1 MRRIWLI
8 FSQAVT
14 VAVAVLFVIV
24 TLKPDWLPRGSG
36 ASSLARPD
44 IVSITEALAPSSA
57 ASGPVAGG
65 LTAAGQASFAAAV
78 RAAAPAV
85 VSISASRPSARHPHA
100 NDPWFRFFGGSPQS
114 AVPQQLGLGSGVIVS
129 PQGYLLTNNHV
140 IQGATDIEVTL
151 LDGRKAQARVVGTDA
166 ETDLAVLKIDLERV
180 PSIVF
185 AASDSTQVGDVVL
198 AIGNPFGLAH
208 TVTSGIVSALNRSGL
223 GVNTFENFMQ
233 TDAAIN
239 PGNSGGALVDAQG
252 RLVGINTAIY
262 SRSGGNQGIGFAIP
276 VGLAREVMGS
286 LIEDGEVSRGWIGAE
301 PRDLTPELAQGLG
314 VRADSGALIAGVLQ
328 SGPAAAAGI
337 RPGDVVVK
345 VQDQPIGSEREL
357 RNAVARLKP
366 GSQAVFALQRRDQS
380 VTVNLTVGK
389 RPAPQA
395 VVGGRGPGSGG
406 SGGGGNN
413 SEE

>member
-1 MRRIWLI
+1 MRRLWLI

-14 VAVAVLFVIV
+14 VAVALLFVV
-24 TLKPDWLPRGSG
+24 ATLKPAWLARGNNAAVS
-36 ASSLARPD
+36 ARPD
-44 IVSITEALAPSSA
+44 IVSITEAFGPGASSPA
-57 ASGPVAGG
+57 GATAGPPGSVVS
-65 LTAAGQASFAAAV
+65 SFAPAV
-78 RAAAPAV
+78 RAASPAV
-85 VSISASRPSARHPHA
+85 VSISASRPSVRNPHA
-100 NDPWFRFFGGSPQS
+100 NEPWFRFFGGSPS
-114 AVPQQLGLGSGVIVS
+114 AAQQQLGLGSGVLVS
-129 PQGYLLTNNHV
+129 PEGYLLTNNHV

-151 LDGRKAQARVVGTDA
+151 RDGRKALAKVVGTDA
-166 ETDLAVLKIDLERV
+166 ETDLAVLKIQLDGV

-223 GVNTFENFMQ
+223 GVNTFENFLQ

-239 PGNSGGALVDAQG
+239 PGNSGGALVDVQG

-276 VGLAREVMGS
+276 AGLAREVMSS

-301 PRDLTPELAQGLG
+301 PRDLTAELAQGLG
-314 VRADSGALIAGVLQ
+314 VKTSTGALIAGVLQ
-328 SGPAAAAGI
+328 SGPAAAAGLK
-337 RPGDVVVK
+337 PGDVVVK
-345 VQDQPIGSEREL
+345 VQDEAIDTEREL

-366 GSQAVFALQRRDQS
+366 GSRATLTVWRREQS
-380 VTVNLTVGK
+380 VELAVTIGK
-389 RPAPQA
+389 RPPPASANTRP
-395 VVGGRGPGSGG
+395 
-406 SGGGGNN
+406 